1 MATLVT
7 GGAGYIGSVTVERLT
22 AKGERL
28 LFSTISSTAI
38 ANRSMPTFRSI
49 KGAPAIAGF

>member
-49 KGAPAIAGF
+49 KGPPAIAGF